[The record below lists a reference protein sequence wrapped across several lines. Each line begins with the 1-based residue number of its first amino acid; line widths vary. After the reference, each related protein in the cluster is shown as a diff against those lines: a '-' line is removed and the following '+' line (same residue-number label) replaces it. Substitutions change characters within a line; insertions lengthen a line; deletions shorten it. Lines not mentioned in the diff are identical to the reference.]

1 MTEASTQPIKLLI
14 VDDQEIVRNGLS
26 LILGAIPEFAIVGQ
40 ANDGDTAEKAAA
52 ELRPDVVL
60 MDIKMPRRSGI
71 QATRAI
77 RSALPETRVILLTTY
92 DVDDWVFE
100 GIRAGANGYLLK
112 DTSMDQL
119 SDVIR
124 AVHQGESVL
133 DATLAGRVMDEF
145 RRISG
150 ASDAPASAPPPR
162 SEQPHAPTQ
171 PDDPMIEPLSER
183 EHEVLQLIA
192 QGLTNKDIAAKL
204 FLSEG
209 TVRNYVSSV
218 LGKLHAHDRTQAV
231 IKAAQRRMVRLD

>member
-1 MTEASTQPIKLLI
+1 MNDETPMSDSQRIRLLI

-26 LILGAIPEFAIVGQ
+26 LILGAQPDFVIVGQ
-40 ANDGDTAEKAAA
+40 AGDGDLAENAAL

-77 RSALPETRVILLTTY
+77 RKALPDTHVILLTTY

-112 DTSMDQL
+112 DTGTEQL
-119 SDVIR
+119 VDVIR
-124 AVHQGESVL
+124 AVHRGESVL

-145 RRISG
+145 RRLSAGASASPPAAAPSSG
-150 ASDAPASAPPPR
+150 ADGEVLEA
-162 SEQPHAPTQ
+162 
-171 PDDPMIEPLSER
+171 LSER
-183 EHEVLQLIA
+183 ESEVLQLIA
-192 QGLTNKDIAAKL
+192 QGLNNREIAAKL

-209 TVRNYVSSV
+209 TVRNYVSAV
-218 LGKLHAHDRTQAV
+218 LSKLHAQDRTQAV
-231 IKAAQRRMVRLD
+231 IKAAQRRMVKFD

>member
-1 MTEASTQPIKLLI
+1 MNESSAQPIRLLI

-26 LILGAIPEFAIVGQ
+26 LILGTIPEFTIVGQ
-40 ANDGDTAEKAAA
+40 AGDGDTAENAVA
-52 ELRPDVVL
+52 ELQPDVVL

-71 QATRAI
+71 QATRTI
-77 RSALPETRVILLTTY
+77 RASHPRTRVILLTTY

-119 SDVIR
+119 ADVIR
-124 AVHQGESVL
+124 AVHRGESVL

-145 RRISG
+145 RRVSG
-150 ASDAPASAPPPR
+150 GAPPAKAAPEPAQ
-162 SEQPHAPTQ
+162 SEAAPDNA
-171 PDDPMIEPLSER
+171 PIEPLSDR
-183 EHEVLQLIA
+183 EQEVLQLVA

-218 LGKLHAHDRTQAV
+218 LSKLHAHDRTQAV
-231 IKAAQRRMVRLD
+231 IKAAQRRMVKLD